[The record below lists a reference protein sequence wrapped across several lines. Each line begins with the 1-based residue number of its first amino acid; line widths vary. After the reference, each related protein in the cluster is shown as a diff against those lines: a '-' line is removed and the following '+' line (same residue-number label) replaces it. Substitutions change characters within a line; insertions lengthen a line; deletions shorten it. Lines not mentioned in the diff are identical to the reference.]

1 MCRGHSTRGIIARH
15 TRYLLDYLNNKSTKN
30 VTSPYSLT
38 LMLKVDLFF
47 KEGILLARYGNV
59 LAPEREDFILRY

>member
-1 MCRGHSTRGIIARH
+1 MRRAIVPGYLANFGGLGIVARH

-30 VTSPYSLT
+30 LE
-38 LMLKVDLFF
+38 VDRFF
-47 KEGILLARYGNV
+47 KECILLARYGNV